1 MALFF
6 YREGRSYPHNWHFAS
21 LKETSLI
28 THARLQQK
36 LARINRDP
44 LLTAKAVGL
53 KYVSGAQAGWVRC
66 RDKDCVQ
73 YVDADGQFCQD
84 EEVLLRI
91 KKLALPPAWENVW
104 ICADEHGHLQATG
117 IDAKGRKQYRYHP
130 EWNNIRSQTKY
141 YRLPQFADA
150 LPLIR
155 TRLEADLKKTGFP
168 YKKVLALA
176 VLIMEQTNIRV
187 GNEEYKKL
195 YGSFGLT
202 TLQDKHVKVTGDALK
217 FQFKGKKGV
226 AHTLH
231 LKSRKLARLI
241 QQSRDIPGKE
251 LFQYYDGQGN
261 HRSIGSGDVNAYLKE
276 ISGMDFTAKDFRTWA
291 GTVTA
296 FNSFRALGPAATATE
311 TKSNI
316 LKTIDQVALNLGN
329 TRTVC
334 RKYYIHPA
342 LLMAYEKGDFF
353 NYLPDETPT
362 AEEKTWLSPEEQ
374 LVKNLLTGYAWQ

>member
-1 MALFF
+1 M
-6 YREGRSYPHNWHFAS
+6 
-21 LKETSLI
+21 
-28 THARLQQK
+28 THARLQKK

-53 KYVSGAQAGWVRC
+53 KYVSGVAPGWMRC
-66 RDKDCVQ
+66 WGEDCFQ
-73 YVDADGQFCQD
+73 YVDAEGQSCQT

-104 ICADEHGHLQATG
+104 ICADEFGHLQATG
-117 IDAKGRKQYRYHP
+117 VDAKGRKQYRYHP

-141 YRLPQFADA
+141 HRLPQFAEA
-150 LPLIR
+150 LSLIR
-155 TRLEADLKKTGFP
+155 EQLERDLKLPGLP
-168 YKKVLALA
+168 YRKILALA
-176 VLIMEQTNIRV
+176 VRIMEQTNIRV

-202 TLQDKHVKVTGDALK
+202 TLQDKHVQVTGDDIK

-226 AHTLH
+226 AHTIR
-231 LKSRKLARLI
+231 LKSRKLARII

-251 LFQYYDGQGN
+251 LFQYYDDQGN

-276 ISGMDFTAKDFRTWA
+276 LSGMDFTAKDFRTWA

-296 FNSFRALGPAATATE
+296 FQSFRSLGPAATVTE
-311 TKSNI
+311 TKAN
-316 LKTIDQVALNLGN
+316 LLTTIDRVAANLGN

-342 LLMAYEKGDFF
+342 LLIAYEKGDFF

-362 AEEKTWLSPEEQ
+362 IEEKTWLSAEEQ
-374 LVKNLLTGYAWQ
+374 MVKNLLAGYAWQ